1 MAARDLGSIPL
12 KGTVVIEWDNGT
24 RTTVGTVSTY
34 VEIKLGDDEPV
45 TITKHWEPEKP

>member
-24 RTTVGTVSTY
+24 RTEVGSVSTY
-34 VEIKLGDDEPV
+34 VELKLDDSEP
-45 TITKHWEPEKP
+45 ITLTKAWSPESS